1 MLQAIL
7 ILASIATIFISG
19 FVAVVVFYHDPWALL
34 IWVLV
39 ALVVRAIHRHAAERR
54 AERAPRHSPTLE
66 QLAAEHAARDQLL
79 ADAIASVRARPI
91 PNRYSRGVVRRE
103 PDPPP
108 YIIVPHDFTEDRPWS
123 PPPWLS

>member
-1 MLQAIL
+1 MTVVQAL
-7 ILASIATIFISG
+7 IAFSIAAG
-19 FVAVVVFYHDPWALL
+19 LL
-34 IWVLV
+34 TLTPGLDV